1 MTSGDRNEQHALT
14 PHATL
19 RLTTLVSLVV
29 RGVLGDVREQ
39 RRRRLVRPQ
48 RSPRPLRR
56 RLSPRVLQPVFVLGS
71 PRSGTTFLGECLG
84 SVPSLSYHFE
94 PRLTKAAARYVYDN
108 SWSPSRARRV
118 FRWFYGVL
126 LLANGHGGLRFA
138 EKNPENCFLVSFL
151 AHAFPDALFV
161 HIVRDGRDAAVSHAK
176 KPWLQAGSAQGEL
189 HGRGGTKWGP
199 APRFWVET
207 DRRQEFAAASD
218 LQRTAWAWRRFT
230 QAAVDGLNDLPTD
243 RWVRVRYEHVVTDPD
258 AAATA
263 LGEFLGFTPTDLH
276 HLRAALRGAV
286 QSSLGRWKAD
296 LRPPEILAVS
306 RECGPLQDQLG
317 YE

>member
-1 MTSGDRNEQHALT
+1 
-14 PHATL
+14 
-19 RLTTLVSLVV
+19 
-29 RGVLGDVREQ
+29 
-39 RRRRLVRPQ
+39 
-48 RSPRPLRR
+48 
-56 RLSPRVLQPVFVLGS
+56 
-71 PRSGTTFLGECLG
+71 
-84 SVPSLSYHFE
+84 VPSLSYHFE

-108 SWSPSRARRV
+108 SWSPSQARRV

-218 LQRTAWAWRRFT
+218 LQRTAWAWQRFT

-258 AAATA
+258 AAAKA

-286 QSSLGRWKAD
+286 QSSLGRWRAD

-306 RECGPLQDQLG
+306 RECGPLLDQLG